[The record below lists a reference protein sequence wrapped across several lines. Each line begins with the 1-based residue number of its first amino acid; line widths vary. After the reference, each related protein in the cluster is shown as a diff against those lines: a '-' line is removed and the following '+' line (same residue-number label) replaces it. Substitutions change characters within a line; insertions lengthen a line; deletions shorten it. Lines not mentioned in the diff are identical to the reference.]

1 MELEIVRYEVIADYP
16 GQLFQMGDIIETYE
30 SAMCYAIG
38 DNETWSEK
46 VSLKYYPTIFKL
58 LKWWEHIEEKDAP
71 EYVKLNP
78 ENTRGQKNIFKVTK
92 AVSYPEGDFEIYIDD
107 AEFPGAH
114 AKYFLPATEQ
124 EYIDYHKSLK

>member
-1 MELEIVRYEVIADYP
+1 MTTEQLLAPRYKVIADYP
-16 GQLFQMGDIIETYE
+16 GNNVEVGRVFLSDIGEYF
-30 SAMCYAIG
+30 
-38 DNETWSEK
+38 DK
-46 VSLKYYPTIFKL
+46 FKGNFKRL
-58 LKWWEHIEEKDAP
+58 EWWEDREEKDAP

-124 EYIDYHKSLK
+124 DYIDYHKSLKL